1 MRLNLGTKNKNKSF
15 IEYNIHN
22 VKDLYSSLSSIESQ
36 GGKYYNNGYLYFA
49 MWEVLW
55 KGNMPKK
62 SAKLN
67 RFQINSIF
75 AGIN

>member
-1 MRLNLGTKNKNKSF
+1 MRLNLGTTNKNKSF
-15 IEYNIHN
+15 IEYHIHN
-22 VKDLYSSLSSIESQ
+22 VKEWYSDSSSIESQ
-36 GGKYYNNGYLYFA
+36 GGKYYNNGYLYVA

-62 SAKLN
+62 RAKLN
-67 RFQINSIF
+67 RFEINSIF